1 MTIRI
6 ALQQKVTSIV
16 KLRGMKFFLSRNFQN
31 ISKILLILFFGILF
45 FSCTERTEYDVS
57 EYNLAGLNTS
67 KPLVL
72 ALLSSGSA
80 LNIKTGVAVPAFE
93 QNENA
98 AQTIVANGFVSQEKN
113 GSVYSLIPDT
123 ITNNSYITTLIPEE
137 GGIYSVHLEFPEISG
152 LPLTATDTVPF
163 ASVIKSTELTP
174 YAKRV
179 DDNSLTLIR
188 MGIQPPESEKTSF
201 YEITVI
207 TQITDSIL
215 PNGYL
220 LDSAMQ
226 QPGFAYL
233 TSDDPM
239 ISGENYYP
247 SVLQLD
253 AFPPKQLYFKK
264 EHGAKKFYVEYYYDP
279 PSITTTSISEKGE
292 QNRASHFF
300 SHKATIV
307 LKTVSRS
314 YYHYHTSRLMQ
325 FYSREGDALYG
336 AGEPVNVFS
345 NIQNGV
351 GIFAASCSDT
361 TSILVNNPQ

>member
-16 KLRGMKFFLSRNFQN
+16 KLRGKKFSLSRNFWN
-31 ISKILLILFFGILF
+31 ISKILLILLCGILF
-45 FSCTERTEYDVS
+45 FSCTKRTEFDVS
-57 EYNLAGLNTS
+57 EYNLSGLYTS

-80 LNIKTGVAVPAFE
+80 LNIKTGVTVPAFE

-98 AQTIVANGFVSQEKN
+98 AQTIIANGFIQEKN

-137 GGIYSVHLEFPEISG
+137 GGIYSVHLEFPGISG

-163 ASVIKSTELTP
+163 VSAIQSTERTP
-174 YAKRV
+174 NAKRV
-179 DDNSLTLIR
+179 DDNFLTLIR

-253 AFPPKQLYFKK
+253 AFPPQQLYFKK
-264 EHGAKKFYVEYYYDP
+264 EHGAKKFYVEFYYDP

-292 QNRASHFF
+292 QNTTSHLF
-300 SHKATIV
+300 SHKAMVV

-314 YYHYHTSRLMQ
+314 YYRYHTSRLVQ